1 MNYLTAAQVLF
12 LHARLIAE
20 TGGAIGLR
28 DLGLRDLGL
37 LEAAVAR
44 PQATFDGADLYP
56 DRWAKAAALMTSLVQ
71 NHPFVDGNKRV
82 GVTAA
87 GIFLQRNGLRLT
99 ATNDEVEALALAVAQ
114 GAMPTDQIAA
124 WFVQHTVES

>member
-12 LHARLIAE
+12 IHARLIAE
-20 TGGAIGLR
+20 TGGAT
-28 DLGLRDLGL
+28 GLRDLGL

-56 DRWAKAAALMTSLVQ
+56 DRWAKAAALMASLVQ
-71 NHPFVDGNKRV
+71 SHPFVDGNKRV

-99 ATNDEVEALALAVAQ
+99 ATNDEVKAFALAVAQ
-114 GAMPTDQIAA
+114 GAMTTEQIAA